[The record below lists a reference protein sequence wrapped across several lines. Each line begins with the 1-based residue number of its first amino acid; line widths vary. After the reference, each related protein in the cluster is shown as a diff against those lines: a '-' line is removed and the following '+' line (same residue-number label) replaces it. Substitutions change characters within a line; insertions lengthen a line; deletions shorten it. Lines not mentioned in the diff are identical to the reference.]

1 MANRVGMDATH
12 TTLTVAQAAEILGVS
27 ERTVWRYLKAGRID
41 GHTVGEIG
49 SQRTLIDRDSVEALR
64 GNRGADPEAARLR
77 ADLQRLTEQL
87 AQVTA
92 ERDALAHRVAG
103 LQLAV
108 GRSVPDGILGRA
120 ATGVATGVA
129 TAVARFRSVRAA

>member
-1 MANRVGMDATH
+1 MDATH
-12 TTLTVAQAAEILGVS
+12 TTLTVAQAAQILGVS
-27 ERTVWRYLKAGRID
+27 ERTVWRYLKAGRIE

-49 SQRTLIDRDSVEALR
+49 SQRTLIARDSVEALL
-64 GNRGADPEAARLR
+64 GNRGADPDAARLR
-77 ADLQRLTEQL
+77 ADLERLTEHL

-92 ERDALAHRVAG
+92 ERDALAHRVAS